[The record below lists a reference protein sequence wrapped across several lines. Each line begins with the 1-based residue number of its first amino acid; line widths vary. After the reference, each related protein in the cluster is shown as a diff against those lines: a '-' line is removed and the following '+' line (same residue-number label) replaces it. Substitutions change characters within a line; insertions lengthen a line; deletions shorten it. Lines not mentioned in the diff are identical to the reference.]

1 MCLCTL
7 LGLWYSG
14 RIELTRE
21 CGCRVSVS
29 IGWPM
34 AVCSPAESRDYYPPR
49 MFYFS
54 YSGLCWWSLAN
65 INKKPLHL
73 SVISFSTV
81 GSVCCSYA
89 GHHTNCREFCQAIF
103 RTDSSPG
110 PSQIK
115 AVENY
120 CASISPQLIHCVN
133 NYTQSY
139 PMRNPTDSK
148 WRGCVLLRLRWIIH
162 LQTHVF
168 M

>member
-1 MCLCTL
+1 MTFSDQWAPECPH
-7 LGLWYSG
+7 GHAYSSADFNY
-14 RIELTRE
+14 
-21 CGCRVSVS
+21 VSS
-29 IGWPM
+29 M
-34 AVCSPAESRDYYPPR
+34 AW
-49 MFYFS
+49 FYFWNS
-54 YSGLCWWSLAN
+54 KRHILFHHYYDDLMLAN
-65 INKKPLHL
+65 SWFHFNVIFFFPL
-73 SVISFSTV
+73 V

-89 GHHTNCREFCQAIF
+89 GHHTNCREYCQAIF

-148 WRGCVLLRLRWIIH
+148 
-162 LQTHVF
+162 
-168 M
+168 

>member
-1 MCLCTL
+1 MTMPTSSIEFECL
-7 LGLWYSG
+7 LWADCISQIQKDIVFHHYADNLM
-14 RIELTRE
+14 LTKSSSHFN
-21 CGCRVSVS
+21 VVF
-29 IGWPM
+29 
-34 AVCSPAESRDYYPPR
+34 SP
-49 MFYFS
+49 
-54 YSGLCWWSLAN
+54 
-65 INKKPLHL
+65 
-73 SVISFSTV
+73 VV

-89 GHHTNCREFCQAIF
+89 GHHTNCREYCQAIF

-148 WRGCVLLRLRWIIH
+148 
-162 LQTHVF
+162 
-168 M
+168 